1 MAIIKCPECGHQVSD
16 RAPVCPSCGVEIAG
30 NIEKCTK
37 CGEVFFR
44 EEHFCPNCHHSAD
57 TPFTEDSASA
67 KEETMPENAYTA
79 NATAEKPNDAQ
90 DASPK
95 DDTASQHF
103 GTREAAN
110 AAAIAQTS
118 QAAVRTPQAKPSD
131 DTKEE
136 EQANP
141 HKKKNIT
148 ALIISFILA
157 VLACGV
163 LIYTYGNAKERT
175 ENDEYAF
182 AMKSTDPTV
191 LQQYLDNFLDAPKA
205 HRDSIMAHLNKFKK
219 IDEAWAK
226 IAKSTNKEEILKYL
240 EENPNSPNKTELT
253 HRIDSLDWDAASKE
267 NTQTAYQKYIDE
279 HATGEHYDEAQL
291 ALNKQKAKEL
301 SPEDRQ
307 MVGNV
312 FHRFFVSI
320 NSRNEGG
327 LTSTVSEVMSNFLG
341 RENASKGDVIDYM
354 NRSYKDGV
362 SAIVWRLKNDYRITK
377 REVGDGKYEYTVK
390 FTADQDVIHSE
401 AASEKNS
408 YNITAKVTPDGLIS
422 EMNMSKFTREAKTEE
437 KKEQPAAE
445 KKPTPTTS
453 EQ

>member
-30 NIEKCTK
+30 NINKCTR

-44 EEHFCPNCHHSAD
+44 DEHFCPNCHQPVEGK
-57 TPFTEDSASA
+57 TPNREETNETATATKEPPAEKETKQTAAPEPKQQREERQQPIAVSPTPTPTRK
-67 KEETMPENAYTA
+67 KEERKNEVKK
-79 NATAEKPNDAQ
+79 ESDKPQ
-90 DASPK
+90 V
-95 DDTASQHF
+95 T
-103 GTREAAN
+103 
-110 AAAIAQTS
+110 IA
-118 QAAVRTPQAKPSD
+118 D
-131 DTKEE
+131 
-136 EQANP
+136 N
-141 HKKKNIT
+141 KKKKRNLT

-163 LIYTYGNAKERT
+163 LIYTYSNAKERT
-175 ENDEYAF
+175 ENDEYTF
-182 AMKSTDPTV
+182 AMKSNDPTV

-205 HRDSIMAHLNKFKK
+205 HRDSIMAHLEKYKK

-226 IAKSTNKEEILKYL
+226 VAKSTNREEILKYL

-267 NTQTAYQKYIDE
+267 NTQASYQKYIDE

-307 MVGNV
+307 MVSRV
-312 FHRFFVSI
+312 FHNFFVSI
-320 NSRNEGG
+320 NSKNEGG
-327 LTSTVSEVMSNFLG
+327 LTSSVAEVMSNFLG

-377 REVGDGKYEYTVK
+377 REVGDGKFEYSVR
-390 FTADQDVIHSE
+390 FTADQDVVHSE
-401 AASEKNS
+401 SASEKNS
-408 YNITAKVTPDGLIS
+408 YNITARVNPDGLIS
-422 EMNMSKFTREAKTEE
+422 EMNMSKFTREEKAEE
-437 KKEQPAAE
+437 KKEQKKEQPATE
-445 KKPTPTTS
+445 KAATP
-453 EQ
+453 

>member
-30 NIEKCTK
+30 NINKCTR

-44 EEHFCPNCHHSAD
+44 DEHFCPNCHQPVEGK
-57 TPFTEDSASA
+57 TPDREETSKATTVTNESPAEKENKQTAAPEPEQQREERRQPIAVSPIPTPTKIKEERKNEVKKEGNFAQVKIEDS
-67 KEETMPENAYTA
+67 
-79 NATAEKPNDAQ
+79 
-90 DASPK
+90 
-95 DDTASQHF
+95 
-103 GTREAAN
+103 
-110 AAAIAQTS
+110 
-118 QAAVRTPQAKPSD
+118 
-131 DTKEE
+131 
-136 EQANP
+136 
-141 HKKKNIT
+141 KKKKRNLT

-163 LIYTYGNAKERT
+163 LIYTYSNAKERT
-175 ENDEYAF
+175 ENDEYTF
-182 AMKSTDPTV
+182 AMKSNDPVV

-205 HRDSIMAHLNKFKK
+205 HRDSIMAHLEKYKK

-226 IAKSTNKEEILKYL
+226 VAKSTNREEILKYL

-267 NTQTAYQKYIDE
+267 NTQASYQKYIDE

-307 MVGNV
+307 MVSRV
-312 FHRFFVSI
+312 FHNFFVSI
-320 NSRNEGG
+320 NSKNEGG
-327 LTSTVSEVMSNFLG
+327 LTSSVAEVMSNFLG

-377 REVGDGKYEYTVK
+377 REVGDGKFEYSVR
-390 FTADQDVIHSE
+390 FTADQDVVHSE
-401 AASEKNS
+401 SASEKNS
-408 YNITAKVTPDGLIS
+408 YNITARVNPDGLIS
-422 EMNMSKFTREAKTEE
+422 EMNMSKFTREEKAEE
-437 KKEQPAAE
+437 KKEQKKEQPATE
-445 KKPTPTTS
+445 KAATP
-453 EQ
+453 

>member
-30 NIEKCTK
+30 NINKCTR

-44 EEHFCPNCHHSAD
+44 DEHFCPNCHQPVEGKTPNREETNETATATKESPAEKETKQTAAPEPEQQREERRQPIAVSPVPTPTRKKEERKNEVKKEGNSAQVKI
-57 TPFTEDSASA
+57 EDS
-67 KEETMPENAYTA
+67 
-79 NATAEKPNDAQ
+79 
-90 DASPK
+90 
-95 DDTASQHF
+95 
-103 GTREAAN
+103 
-110 AAAIAQTS
+110 
-118 QAAVRTPQAKPSD
+118 
-131 DTKEE
+131 
-136 EQANP
+136 
-141 HKKKNIT
+141 KKKKRNLT

-163 LIYTYGNAKERT
+163 LIYTYSNAKERT

-182 AMKSTDPTV
+182 AMKSNDPVV

-205 HRDSIMAHLNKFKK
+205 HRDSIMAHLEKYKK

-226 IAKSTNKEEILKYL
+226 VAKSTNREEILKYL

-267 NTQTAYQKYIDE
+267 NTQASYQKYIDE

-307 MVGNV
+307 MVSRV
-312 FHRFFVSI
+312 FHNFFVSI
-320 NSRNEGG
+320 NSKNEGG
-327 LTSTVSEVMSNFLG
+327 LTSSVAEVMSNFLG

-377 REVGDGKYEYTVK
+377 REVGDGKFEYSVR
-390 FTADQDVIHSE
+390 FTADQDVVHSE
-401 AASEKNS
+401 SASEKNS
-408 YNITAKVTPDGLIS
+408 YNITARVNPDGLIS
-422 EMNMSKFTREAKTEE
+422 EMNMSKFTREEKAEE
-437 KKEQPAAE
+437 KKEQKKEQPATE
-445 KKPTPTTS
+445 KAATP
-453 EQ
+453 

>member
-16 RAPVCPSCGVEIAG
+16 RAPLCPSCGVEIAG
-30 NIEKCTK
+30 NIKKCAK

-44 EEHFCPNCHHSAD
+44 DEHFCPNCHYSAD
-57 TPFTEDSASA
+57 TPLTEETASA
-67 KEETMPENAYTA
+67 KEEIVTEEVHTDNVAAEEDYNAG
-79 NATAEKPNDAQ
+79 KAQ
-90 DASPK
+90 TASPK
-95 DDTASQHF
+95 DNETAAKHT
-103 GTREAAN
+103 GTREAAG
-110 AAAIAQTS
+110 AAAIAHAS
-118 QAAVRTPQAKPSD
+118 QAAAKQVKPSD
-131 DTKEE
+131 DTTPEKKT
-136 EQANP
+136 N
-141 HKKKNIT
+141 KKKNLT

-163 LIYTYGNAKERT
+163 LIYTYGNSKERT
-175 ENDEYAF
+175 ENNEYAF
-182 AMKSTDPTV
+182 AMKSNDPTV
-191 LQQYLDNFLDAPKA
+191 LQQYLDNFLDAPQA
-205 HRDSIMAHLNKFKK
+205 HRDSIMAHLQKFKK
-219 IDEAWAK
+219 IDEAYAK

-267 NTQTAYQKYIDE
+267 NTQAAYQRYIDE

-307 MVGNV
+307 MVSNV

-320 NSRNEGG
+320 NSKNEGG
-327 LTSTVSEVMSNFLG
+327 LTSTVSDVMSNFLG

-377 REVGDGKYEYTVK
+377 REVGDGKFEYTVK
-390 FTADQDVIHSE
+390 FTADQDVIRSE
-401 AASEKNS
+401 SASEKNS
-408 YNITAKVTPDGLIS
+408 YSITARVSPDGLIS
-422 EMNMSKFTREAKTEE
+422 EMNMSKFAREDKAEE

-445 KKPTPTTS
+445 KKPAS
-453 EQ
+453 NE

>member
-30 NIEKCTK
+30 NINKCTR

-44 EEHFCPNCHHSAD
+44 DEHFCPNCHQPVDGYPLKREETNETAKATQE
-57 TPFTEDSASA
+57 TPSENETKQTVAPKQEQP
-67 KEETMPENAYTA
+67 KEERLEPKVVAPMPFSTKKKEEKKEEPKKENAIEPEN
-79 NATAEKPNDAQ
+79 
-90 DASPK
+90 K
-95 DDTASQHF
+95 DES
-103 GTREAAN
+103 N
-110 AAAIAQTS
+110 
-118 QAAVRTPQAKPSD
+118 
-131 DTKEE
+131 
-136 EQANP
+136 
-141 HKKKNIT
+141 KKKKRNLT

-163 LIYTYGNAKERT
+163 LIYTYSNAKENT
-175 ENDEYAF
+175 ENKEYEF
-182 AMKSTDPTV
+182 AMKSNDPVV
-191 LQQYLDNFLDAPKA
+191 LQQYLDNFLEAPKA
-205 HRDSIMAHLNKFKK
+205 HRDSIMAHLAKFKK

-267 NTQTAYQKYIDE
+267 NTQASYQKYIDE

-307 MVGNV
+307 MVSRV
-312 FHRFFVSI
+312 FHNFFVSI
-320 NSRNEGG
+320 NSKNEGG
-327 LTSTVSEVMSNFLG
+327 LTSSVAEVMSNFLG

-377 REVGDGKYEYTVK
+377 REVGDGKYEYSVK
-390 FTADQDVIHSE
+390 FTADQDVMHSE
-401 AASEKNS
+401 SASEKNS
-408 YNITAKVTPDGLIS
+408 YNITARVNPDGLIS
-422 EMNMSKFTREAKTEE
+422 EMNMSKFTREEKAEE
-437 KKEQPAAE
+437 KKEQKKEQSSTEKAA
-445 KKPTPTTS
+445 TP
-453 EQ
+453 

>member
-30 NIEKCTK
+30 NINKCTR

-44 EEHFCPNCHHSAD
+44 DEHFCPNCHQPVEDKTPNREETNETATVTKESPAEKETKKTAAPEPEQQREERRQPIAVSPVPTPTRKKEERKNEVKKESNSAQVKI
-57 TPFTEDSASA
+57 EDS
-67 KEETMPENAYTA
+67 
-79 NATAEKPNDAQ
+79 
-90 DASPK
+90 
-95 DDTASQHF
+95 
-103 GTREAAN
+103 
-110 AAAIAQTS
+110 
-118 QAAVRTPQAKPSD
+118 
-131 DTKEE
+131 
-136 EQANP
+136 
-141 HKKKNIT
+141 KKKKRNLT

-163 LIYTYGNAKERT
+163 LIYTYSNAKERT

-182 AMKSTDPTV
+182 AMKSNDPVV

-205 HRDSIMAHLNKFKK
+205 HRDSIMAHLEKYKK

-226 IAKSTNKEEILKYL
+226 VAKSTNREEILKYL

-267 NTQTAYQKYIDE
+267 NTQASYQKYIDE

-307 MVGNV
+307 MVSRV
-312 FHRFFVSI
+312 FHNFFVSI
-320 NSRNEGG
+320 NSKNEGG
-327 LTSTVSEVMSNFLG
+327 LTSSVAEVMSNFLG

-377 REVGDGKYEYTVK
+377 REVGDGKFEYSVR
-390 FTADQDVIHSE
+390 FTADQDVVHSE
-401 AASEKNS
+401 SASEKNS
-408 YNITAKVTPDGLIS
+408 YNITARVNPDGLIS
-422 EMNMSKFTREAKTEE
+422 EMNMSKFTREEKAEE
-437 KKEQPAAE
+437 KKEQKKEQPATE
-445 KKPTPTTS
+445 KAATP
-453 EQ
+453 

>member
-16 RAPVCPSCGVEIAG
+16 RAPLCPSCGVEIAG
-30 NIEKCTK
+30 NIKKCAK

-44 EEHFCPNCHHSAD
+44 DEHFCPNCHYSAD
-57 TPFTEDSASA
+57 TPLTGETASA
-67 KEETMPENAYTA
+67 KEEIVTEEVHTDNVAAEEDYNAG
-79 NATAEKPNDAQ
+79 KAQ
-90 DASPK
+90 TASPK
-95 DDTASQHF
+95 DNETVAKHT
-103 GTREAAN
+103 GTREAAG
-110 AAAIAQTS
+110 AAAIAHAS
-118 QAAVRTPQAKPSD
+118 QAAAKQVKPSD
-131 DTKEE
+131 DTTPEKKT
-136 EQANP
+136 N
-141 HKKKNIT
+141 KKKNLT

-163 LIYTYGNAKERT
+163 LIYTYGNSKERT
-175 ENDEYAF
+175 ENNEYAF
-182 AMKSTDPTV
+182 AMKSNDPTV
-191 LQQYLDNFLDAPKA
+191 LQHYLDNFLDAPQA
-205 HRDSIMAHLNKFKK
+205 HRDSIMAHLQKFKK
-219 IDEAWAK
+219 IDEAYAK

-267 NTQTAYQKYIDE
+267 NTQAAYQRYIDE

-307 MVGNV
+307 MVSNV

-320 NSRNEGG
+320 NSKNEGG
-327 LTSTVSEVMSNFLG
+327 LTSTVSDVMSNFLG

-377 REVGDGKYEYTVK
+377 REVGDGKFEYTVK
-390 FTADQDVIHSE
+390 FTADQDVIRSE
-401 AASEKNS
+401 SASEKNS
-408 YNITAKVTPDGLIS
+408 YSITARVSPDGLIS
-422 EMNMSKFTREAKTEE
+422 EMNMSKFTREEKAEE

-445 KKPTPTTS
+445 KKPATN
-453 EQ
+453 E

>member
-30 NIEKCTK
+30 NINKCTR

-44 EEHFCPNCHHSAD
+44 DEHFCPNCHQPVEGK
-57 TPFTEDSASA
+57 TPNREETNETTTATKESPTEKETKQTAAPEPEQQREERRQPIAVSPVPTPTRK
-67 KEETMPENAYTA
+67 KEERKNEVKK
-79 NATAEKPNDAQ
+79 ESDKPQ
-90 DASPK
+90 V
-95 DDTASQHF
+95 T
-103 GTREAAN
+103 
-110 AAAIAQTS
+110 IADS
-118 QAAVRTPQAKPSD
+118 
-131 DTKEE
+131 
-136 EQANP
+136 
-141 HKKKNIT
+141 KKKKRNLT

-163 LIYTYGNAKERT
+163 LIYTYSNAKERT

-182 AMKSTDPTV
+182 AMKSNDPVV

-205 HRDSIMAHLNKFKK
+205 HRDSIMAHLEKYKK

-226 IAKSTNKEEILKYL
+226 VAKSTNREEILKYL

-267 NTQTAYQKYIDE
+267 NTQASYQKYIDE

-307 MVGNV
+307 MVSRV
-312 FHRFFVSI
+312 FHNFFVSI
-320 NSRNEGG
+320 NSKNEGG
-327 LTSTVSEVMSNFLG
+327 LTSSVAEVMSNFLG

-377 REVGDGKYEYTVK
+377 REVGDGKFEYSVR
-390 FTADQDVIHSE
+390 FTADQDVVHSE
-401 AASEKNS
+401 SASEKNS
-408 YNITAKVTPDGLIS
+408 YNITARVNPDGLIS
-422 EMNMSKFTREAKTEE
+422 EMNMSKFTREEKAEE
-437 KKEQPAAE
+437 KKEQKKEQPATE
-445 KKPTPTTS
+445 KAATP
-453 EQ
+453 

>member
-16 RAPVCPSCGVEIAG
+16 RAPVCPSCGVEIAE
-30 NIEKCTK
+30 NIIKCTR

-44 EEHFCPNCHHSAD
+44 DEHFCPNCHHSAEA
-57 TPFTEDSASA
+57 TFTE
-67 KEETMPENAYTA
+67 ENASTKEDTVPYETQTDNVA
-79 NATAEKPNDAQ
+79 AEEHNKVESV
-90 DASPK
+90 SPK
-95 DDTASQHF
+95 DNKTTSQHLS
-103 GTREAAN
+103 TKEAAA
-110 AAAIAQTS
+110 AAAIAHTS
-118 QAAVRTPQAKPSD
+118 HAAGKTPQVKPSD
-131 DTKEE
+131 DTSEE
-136 EQANP
+136 KKDNT

-182 AMKSTDPTV
+182 AMKSNDPTV

-267 NTQTAYQKYIDE
+267 NTQAAYQKYIDE

-307 MVGNV
+307 MVSNV

-320 NSRNEGG
+320 NSKNEGG
-327 LTSTVSEVMSNFLG
+327 LTSTVSDVMSNFLG

-377 REVGDGKYEYTVK
+377 REVGDGKFEYSVR
-390 FTADQDVIHSE
+390 FTADQDVIRSE
-401 AASEKNS
+401 ASSEKNS
-408 YNITAKVTPDGLIS
+408 YNITARVSPDGLIS
-422 EMNMSKFTREAKTEE
+422 EMNMSKFTREEKTEE

-445 KKPTPTTS
+445 KKQAAA